1 MMMKKM
7 LKSQMKDVPEAEQ
20 EKILKIVTENP
31 ELFQKIG
38 TEVQAK
44 MKEGKDQMSATMEV
58 MSNYQNELKDI
69 MKFYLKIITNS
80 VMIGSH
86 RLVVY

>member
-1 MMMKKM
+1 MGLKDMMMKKM
-7 LKSQMKDVPEAEQ
+7 LKSQLKDVPEAEQ
-20 EKILKIVTENP
+20 EKILKVVTENP

-44 MKEGKDQMSATMEV
+44 MKEGKDQMTATMEV

-69 MKFYLKIITNS
+69 LK
-80 VMIGSH
+80 
-86 RLVVY
+86 